1 METFDVLVSGAGLA
15 GLTVARHAARAGFR
29 VLIVDR
35 KSAVDDNI
43 QTTGI
48 FVRRTLE
55 DFELPESCLG
65 PVVRD
70 VTLHAPS
77 LRRRLELRS
86 ACDEFRVGR
95 MPEIYRHA
103 LAGALQAGA
112 VAHFGSAYVHSATSR
127 EGSRVV
133 LREGAVTTR
142 VSARVVIG
150 ADGAVSRVAA
160 DLGLA
165 KNREFI
171 VGVEDVLR
179 REAPSRDL
187 PRFHCILDPRIA
199 PGYIA
204 WIVDD
209 GEDPHIGAGGYAER
223 FNPLDAL
230 AAVRRAAEEMVDL
243 RSAAFVGR
251 RGGKIPVNGLLREIG
266 CRRGLLVGDAA
277 GAVSPLT
284 AGGLDAALRLSHAAA
299 EVVVE
304 SLRRDDPAILER
316 YSGDAVRTRFISRLW
331 MRRAIAAMR
340 SPVWAECAITALRI
354 APFAARHVFFGRGSF
369 PDVRFVPV
377 GRRLPA

>member
-1 METFDVLVSGAGLA
+1 MEHFDAIVSGAGLA
-15 GLTVARHAARAGFR
+15 GLTVARHVARAGFR
-29 VLIVDR
+29 VLVVDR
-35 KSAVDDNI
+35 KEAVDDNI

-48 FVRRTLE
+48 FVRKTLE
-55 DFELPESCLG
+55 DFNLPESCLG

-77 LRRRLELRS
+77 LRQRLDLRS
-86 ACDEFRVGR
+86 ARDEFRVGR
-95 MPEIYRHA
+95 MPALYRHA

-112 VAHFGSAYVHSATSR
+112 VARFGTTYVRSSVA
-127 EGSRVV
+127 EGGSHVV
-133 LREGAVTTR
+133 LRDGAVTGR
-142 VSARVVIG
+142 IAARVVIG

-160 DLGLA
+160 DLGLER
-165 KNREFI
+165 NREFI

-179 REAPSRDL
+179 RESPADSV

-209 GEDPHIGAGGYAER
+209 GEELHLGVGGYAER
-223 FNPLDAL
+223 FNPLEAL
-230 AAVRRAAEEMVDL
+230 DVVRAAAESIVGL
-243 RSAAFVGR
+243 RSATVVGR
-251 RGGKIPVNGLLREIG
+251 RGGRIPVNGLLRAIG
-266 CRRGLLVGDAA
+266 SRRGVVVGDAA

-331 MRRAIAAMR
+331 MRRAIASMR
-340 SPVWAECAITALRI
+340 SPLWAECAIATLRV
-354 APFAARHVFFGRGSF
+354 APFIARHVFFGRGSF
-369 PDVRFVPV
+369 PDVRFVAV